1 MATIL
6 ASMPASPSA
15 TAEHIK
21 DVNTRYHDA
30 ASSSYD
36 AKWGIDFGPIG
47 QDQVRSKLRKALGH
61 EPGRYAEALEVGA
74 GTGYFGLNLMQA
86 GVVGR
91 LTATDISPGMLASLA
106 ESAEGLGLAVETEVS
121 EAEALPFADA
131 SFDLVFGHAIL
142 HHIPDL
148 ARAFGEFHRVLRPG
162 GVVVFCGEPSRYGDR
177 IAAVPKRA
185 GTLLAPAWRT
195 AMRASEA
202 HPAAA
207 GHETHAHELEPE
219 VDVHAFAPGDLD
231 ALLET
236 TGFTE
241 CRIRGEELLANAWGW
256 TLRSLEATAEP
267 DEVPSAW
274 RRFAFRSYIAL
285 QRLDAALLEPRLPPQ
300 LFYNLLLSARRPG

>member
-1 MATIL
+1 
-6 ASMPASPSA
+6 MPASPSA

-47 QDQVRSKLRKALGH
+47 QEQVRSKLRKALGH
-61 EPGRYAEALEVGA
+61 EPGRYADALEVGA

-106 ESAEGLGLAVETEVS
+106 EAAEGLGLAVETEVS

-148 ARAFGEFHRVLRPG
+148 ARAFGEAHALEEAVAGQGQRLVADFLVEADGVLDTGRL
-162 GVVVFCGEPSRYGDR
+162 ESL
-177 IAAVPKRA
+177 A
-185 GTLLAPAWRT
+185 GAEARLELGLA
-195 AMRASEA
+195 
-202 HPAAA
+202 
-207 GHETHAHELEPE
+207 
-219 VDVHAFAPGDLD
+219 DV
-231 ALLET
+231 
-236 TGFTE
+236 
-241 CRIRGEELLANAWGW
+241 
-256 TLRSLEATAEP
+256 
-267 DEVPSAW
+267 
-274 RRFAFRSYIAL
+274 
-285 QRLDAALLEPRLPPQ
+285 RLDAEIAEHV
-300 LFYNLLLSARRPG
+300 